1 MSDGHRG
8 LMLRRIF
15 SLCAQT
21 NVVRDTP
28 DSPTRGNR
36 AVPAAP
42 LPGVVHD
49 RGRRGP
55 GHRSGR
61 QNSPPRSAH
70 LARERRSQEQ
80 RTGRHAPRCF
90 RRELGVARRGGHGL
104 GPHPRLRIPCR
115 TRPFG
120 KARTGTIRRNEE
132 VSGPQLS
139 FCDCGTHQCT
149 RELSPAIHRSSA
161 LRNDA
166 ARRRQFE
173 AWFCFT
179 RGKIAL
185 KNSVRS
191 WGKK

>member
-120 KARTGTIRRNEE
+120 KARTGTIRRNED

-139 FCDCGTHQCT
+139 FCDCGPINVPESFRQQFTGPQRCGT
-149 RELSPAIHRSSA
+149 TQRGAANSRLGFA
-161 LRNDA
+161 LRV
-166 ARRRQFE
+166 AR
-173 AWFCFT
+173 
-179 RGKIAL
+179 
-185 KNSVRS
+185 
-191 WGKK
+191 